1 MFSSHPC
8 PPHQAFTASFYG
20 IGAGL
25 RTNRLFNVFMFGVAN
40 SIALSFP
47 RHKKAIHFHRLLLQF
62 KKHSDIVVLLA
73 LHIQGGEKVAKSK
86 TPAKRA
92 RIAEDNRLRNKA
104 QKSKLKSNI
113 KSYEA
118 SLSGDNVD
126 AARENLI
133 QVTSLIDK
141 SVTKGVLHKNTAA
154 RKKSALAK
162 KFNSIAK

>member
-1 MFSSHPC
+1 M
-8 PPHQAFTASFYG
+8 
-20 IGAGL
+20 
-25 RTNRLFNVFMFGVAN
+25 
-40 SIALSFP
+40 
-47 RHKKAIHFHRLLLQF
+47 
-62 KKHSDIVVLLA
+62 
-73 LHIQGGEKVAKSK
+73 AKSK

-104 QKSKLKSNI
+104 QKSKLKTSI
-113 KSYEA
+113 KNYEA

-126 AARENLI
+126 AARESLI

>member
-1 MFSSHPC
+1 MQPLLCKIKRNSFHLAGSHLLC
-8 PPHQAFTASFYG
+8 L
-20 IGAGL
+20 L
-25 RTNRLFNVFMFGVAN
+25 RLYVYTNFLP
-40 SIALSFP
+40 S
-47 RHKKAIHFHRLLLQF
+47 LLLQF
-62 KKHSDIVVLLA
+62 EKHSDIVVLLA
-73 LHIQGGEKVAKSK
+73 LHIQGGEKVAISK

-104 QKSKLKSNI
+104 QKSRLKTSI
-113 KSYEA
+113 KNYEA

-162 KFNSIAK
+162 KLNSMANQ

>member
-1 MFSSHPC
+1 
-8 PPHQAFTASFYG
+8 
-20 IGAGL
+20 
-25 RTNRLFNVFMFGVAN
+25 
-40 SIALSFP
+40 
-47 RHKKAIHFHRLLLQF
+47 LQF

-73 LHIQGGEKVAKSK
+73 LHIRGGEKVAKSK

-104 QKSKLKSNI
+104 QKSKLKTSI
-113 KSYEA
+113 KNYEA
-118 SLSGDNVD
+118 ALSGDNVD
-126 AARENLI
+126 AARESLI

-162 KFNSIAK
+162 KFNSFAK

>member
-1 MFSSHPC
+1 M
-8 PPHQAFTASFYG
+8 
-20 IGAGL
+20 
-25 RTNRLFNVFMFGVAN
+25 
-40 SIALSFP
+40 
-47 RHKKAIHFHRLLLQF
+47 
-62 KKHSDIVVLLA
+62 
-73 LHIQGGEKVAKSK
+73 AKSK

-104 QKSKLKSNI
+104 QKSKLKTNI
-113 KSYEA
+113 KNYEA

-133 QVTSLIDK
+133 KVTSLIDK